1 MINPKVL
8 QEMRHLGLYQ
18 RAAVLKQHWQMESLS
33 HMTVSNYYRRLGVTF
48 KKPQIVYYNKK
59 QKEREI
65 GDLQQDYC
73 KKIVKKMMHDPGLEI
88 IYVDETSFNLWQ
100 SPSRVW

>member
-48 KKPQIVYYNKK
+48 KKPQIVY
-59 QKEREI
+59 
-65 GDLQQDYC
+65 
-73 KKIVKKMMHDPGLEI
+73 
-88 IYVDETSFNLWQ
+88 
-100 SPSRVW
+100 